1 VRPTDADHA
10 DDTLRRAR
18 CLMVLGTGRGVGK
31 SVVTGGLAVG
41 LRRAGV
47 RVNVFK
53 PVSVGCRR
61 TRQGLVSAD
70 VEFLAHCADSRQDL
84 ATLNPIRFRESF
96 LPVECSRRRNHP
108 IDQSAIEE
116 AYHRVCEGYGR
127 VLVEAVGGLLEP
139 LDDRTTML
147 DLAAGWKARFVV
159 VASASAAAVNAV
171 LMAVECVRRRNL
183 NLTAILLN
191 RYEPD
196 SAPLAD
202 EINPEQIAT
211 HARVDV
217 PLMIPRD
224 PATSIEKGQVG
235 EDIVAALRPLVLRLT
250 DRRA

>member
-1 VRPTDADHA
+1 VRQTDAVHA

-41 LRRAGV
+41 LRRAGA

-70 VEFLAHCADSRQDL
+70 VEFLAHCADSRHEL
-84 ATLNPIRFRESF
+84 ATLNPIRFRELF
-96 LPVECSRRRNHP
+96 LPAECARRHHRP
-108 IDQSAIEE
+108 FDRAAVDE
-116 AYHRVCEGYGR
+116 AYQRVGEGHDLI
-127 VLVEAVGGLLEP
+127 LVEAVGGLLEP
-139 LDDRTTML
+139 LDNRTTLL
-147 DLAAGWKARFVV
+147 DLAAGWKARVV
-159 VASASAAAVNAV
+159 IVGSASAAAVNAV
-171 LMAVECVRRRNL
+171 LMAVECIRRRNL
-183 NLTAILLN
+183 KLTAILLN

-224 PATSIEKGQVG
+224 AATSIEKGRVG

>member
-1 VRPTDADHA
+1 
-10 DDTLRRAR
+10 
-18 CLMVLGTGRGVGK
+18 MVLGTGRSVGK
-31 SVVTGGLAVG
+31 SAATGGLAWG
-41 LRRAGV
+41 LRRAGA

-70 VEFLAHCADSRQDL
+70 VEFLAHCADSRHEL

-96 LPVECSRRRNHP
+96 LPAECARRRNRP
-108 IDQSAIEE
+108 IDRSAIEE
-116 AYHRVCEGYGR
+116 AYQRVCEGHDL
-127 VLVEAVGGLLEP
+127 VLAEAVGGLLEP

-147 DLAAGWKARFVV
+147 DLAVDWKARVVV

-183 NLTAILLN
+183 KLTAILLN

-211 HARVDV
+211 YARVDL
-217 PLMIPRD
+217 PLMIPPD